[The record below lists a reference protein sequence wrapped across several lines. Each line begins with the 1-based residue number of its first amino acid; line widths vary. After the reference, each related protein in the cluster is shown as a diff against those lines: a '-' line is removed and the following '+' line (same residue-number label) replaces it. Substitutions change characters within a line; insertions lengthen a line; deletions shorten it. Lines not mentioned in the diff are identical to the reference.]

1 MASGINK
8 IILVGNLGR
17 NPDIHYSKAGMPV
30 CTLSLAV
37 SDRVKGKGE
46 DESWN
51 EVTEWF
57 RVTAFGRV
65 AETAAQF
72 LAKGRQVYVEGR
84 LKTEKYQG
92 KDGVNRTSVEVIA
105 NELKF
110 LGARKAS
117 DDAGE
122 GTGLASTTSFP
133 GHSLEEEMPF

>member
-46 DESWN
+46 NESWN

-57 RVTAFGRV
+57 RVTAFGRL

-72 LAKGRQVYVEGR
+72 LVKGRQVYVEGR

-110 LGARKAS
+110 LGARKTS
-117 DDAGE
+117 DDSGDDADLGHTTAFS
-122 GTGLASTTSFP
+122 GT
-133 GHSLEEEMPF
+133 SLEDEMPL

>member
-1 MASGINK
+1 MASGLNK

-37 SDRVKGKGE
+37 SDRVKSNEEGE
-46 DESWN
+46 PWS

-57 RVTAFGRV
+57 RVTAFGRL

-84 LKTEKYQG
+84 LKMEKYEG
-92 KDGVNRTSVEVIA
+92 KDGVKRTSVEVIA

-110 LGARKAS
+110 LGSRKAS
-117 DDAGE
+117 DESGNNAD
-122 GTGLASTTSFP
+122 LVSTPAFSGP
-133 GHSLEEEMPF
+133 PIEEDMPF